1 MVWYESARLVHGRVK
16 PLKGKYFENIFIHY
30 MPRSMLW
37 YKSDYNLEYGPPVK
51 NISLEDLIEA
61 EEKKEEND
69 MEERKNK
76 EETEEELSRLL
87 ATLSEKGRKKDLA
100 DIQFTL

>member
-1 MVWYESARLVHGRVK
+1 M
-16 PLKGKYFENIFIHY
+16 
-30 MPRSMLW
+30 
-37 YKSDYNLEYGPPVK
+37 K

>member
-1 MVWYESARLVHGRVK
+1 M
-16 PLKGKYFENIFIHY
+16 
-30 MPRSMLW
+30 
-37 YKSDYNLEYGPPVK
+37 K
-51 NISLEDLIEA
+51 NISLTDLIEA
-61 EEKKEEND
+61 EEKEEENE

-87 ATLSEKGRKKDLA
+87 ASLSEKGRKQDLA